1 VPGTKRDVI
10 VSYGFGFGPPI
21 VVGPRE
27 VSVRAPAE
35 GDWRLGLRGV

>member
-27 VSVRAPAE
+27 VSVRVLAE
-35 GDWRLGLRGV
+35 GDPRLRPRGV